1 MFLRLSERKKRKIKN
16 NLKVYLFITGV
27 LLIGIVV
34 FFEMQIVP
42 FEQKCIRKEAKS
54 YAVNL
59 VHKSFD
65 ETIKELNT
73 TYSDIAD
80 IQYSADGEAK
90 SIETNAIEINRFKST
105 FMDNFQTYL
114 NNEQTH
120 SFSVPMG
127 AFTEINALTG
137 YGPDI
142 EVNFRLTGSANCR
155 IKSSLESSGINQ
167 TIHHIYLVVSVDMV
181 TISPGY
187 SKNIK
192 FTTDYEVAQTVIVG
206 NTPTLYA
213 SKNN

>member
-1 MFLRLSERKKRKIKN
+1 MFARLSGRKKNKIIR
-16 NLKVYLFITGV
+16 NLKVYLFITGI

-34 FFEMQIVP
+34 FFETQIVP

-54 YAVNL
+54 FAVGL

-65 ETIKELNT
+65 KTINELNT

-80 IQYSADGEAK
+80 IQYSTNGEAK
-90 SIETNAIEINRFKST
+90 SIETNAIEINRFKSV
-105 FMDNFQTYL
+105 FMNHFQTYL
-114 NNEQTH
+114 NSEKNH

-127 AFTEINALTG
+127 AFTEINAFTG
-137 YGPDI
+137 FGPDI
-142 EVNFRLTGSANCR
+142 EVNFRITGSVNCK
-155 IKSSLESSGINQ
+155 IKSTLESSGINQ
-167 TIHHIYLVVSVDMV
+167 TIHHIYLVVSADMV

-187 SKNIK
+187 SKNIE
-192 FTTDYEVAQTVIVG
+192 FTTDYEIAQTVLVG

>member
-1 MFLRLSERKKRKIKN
+1 MFIRLSERKKRKILR
-16 NLKVYLFITGV
+16 NLKVYLFITGI

-34 FFEMQIVP
+34 FFETQIVP
-42 FEQKCIRKEAKS
+42 FERKCIRKEAKS
-54 YAVNL
+54 YAVTL

-65 ETIKELNT
+65 KTIKELNT

-80 IQYSADGEAK
+80 IQYATNGEAK
-90 SIETNAIEINRFKST
+90 SIETNAIEINRFKSV
-105 FMDNFQTYL
+105 FMNNFQTYL

-137 YGPDI
+137 FGPDI
-142 EVNFRLTGSANCR
+142 EVNFRLSGSVNCR
-155 IKSSLESSGINQ
+155 IKSTLESSGINQ
-167 TIHHIYLVVSVDMV
+167 TVHHIYLIVSADMV

-187 SKNIK
+187 SKDIR
-192 FTTDYEVAQTVIVG
+192 FTTDYEIAQTVIVG

-213 SKNN
+213 SKFN